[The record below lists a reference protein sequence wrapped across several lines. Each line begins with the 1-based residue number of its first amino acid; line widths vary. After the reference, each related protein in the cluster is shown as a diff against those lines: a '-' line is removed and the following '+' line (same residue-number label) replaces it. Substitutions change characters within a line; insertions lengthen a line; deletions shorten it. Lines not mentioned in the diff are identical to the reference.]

1 MQAITSL
8 LGSIF
13 GSNSDATDA
22 EVQQRLT
29 ILEQSTAKQK
39 VTNLILFGLVFVLGI
54 VTIINI
60 VRQR

>member
-8 LGSIF
+8 IGSLF

-29 ILEQSTAKQK
+29 LLEQTTAKQK
-39 VTNLILFGLVFVLGI
+39 VTNLILYGLVFILGI
-54 VTIINI
+54 VTVIGA
-60 VRQR
+60 VRKK

>member
-8 LGSIF
+8 IGSLF

-29 ILEQSTAKQK
+29 NLEQTTAKQK
-39 VTNLILFGLVFVLGI
+39 VTNLILFGLVFVLGV
-54 VTIINI
+54 VTVIGS
-60 VRQR
+60 VRKK

>member
-29 ILEQSTAKQK
+29 LLEQTTAKQK
-39 VTNLILFGLVFVLGI
+39 VTNLILFGLVFILGI
-54 VTIINI
+54 VTVIGA
-60 VRQR
+60 VRKK

>member
-13 GSNSDATDA
+13 GSNSEATDA

-39 VTNLILFGLVFVLGI
+39 VTNLILFGLVFVLGVATI
-54 VTIINI
+54 VSTIKKK
-60 VRQR
+60 